1 MECSS
6 FKRFNLTS
14 LVYFI
19 ASGSSGS
26 EDYFDMGSRNTDDHL
41 TPEGIPGDRTDYGE
55 NNTRIFSTIDDET
68 RVIPAVEFQNV
79 KFAYGNQIVLNDISF
94 RVMRGEL
101 LVVLSASGGGKSTI
115 LKLALGLMK
124 PDEGRILIDGE
135 DITDY
140 DEQALNR
147 VRQRIGVGFQE
158 GALFDS
164 LSVYDNVAFKC
175 HERGVPEEIVEQEV
189 RRLLRFVNLEDAID
203 MMPAQLSGGMRV
215 RVGIARALA
224 GKPRTLLMDEPTG
237 GLDPPTAWSVCE
249 LGIRLRDL
257 RDVSAILVTHGI
269 EYVRFMASTYA
280 GYGPN
285 EEVIFIEEKDRL
297 CLINTKI
304 MMLREGRIIFNGS
317 DEELFISEDKYIREF
332 LLL

>member
-1 MECSS
+1 MRS
-6 FKRFNLTS
+6 T
-14 LVYFI
+14 
-19 ASGSSGS
+19 
-26 EDYFDMGSRNTDDHL
+26 NTEEHL
-41 TPEGIPGDRTDYGE
+41 TPDGVPGAESIRVFTA
-55 NNTRIFSTIDDET
+55 IDDET
-68 RVIPAVEFQNV
+68 RVVPAIEFRDV
-79 KFAYGNQIVLNDISF
+79 KFAYGDQIILNNISF

-115 LKLALGLMK
+115 LKLTLGLMK

-140 DEQALNR
+140 DEEALNR

-175 HERGVPEEIVEQEV
+175 HERQIPEEIVEQEV

-237 GLDPPTAWSVCE
+237 GLDPPTAWQVCE
-249 LGIRLRDL
+249 LGIKLRDL

-269 EYVRFMASTYA
+269 EYVRFIASTYA

-285 EEVIFIEEKDRL
+285 DEVMLVAEQDRL

-304 MMLREGRIIFNGS
+304 MMLHGGRIIFNGS
-317 DEELFISEDKYIREF
+317 DEELFRSEDTYIREF

>member
-1 MECSS
+1 M
-6 FKRFNLTS
+6 R
-14 LVYFI
+14 
-19 ASGSSGS
+19 
-26 EDYFDMGSRNTDDHL
+26 SRNTDDHL
-41 TPEGIPGDRTDYGE
+41 TREEVPGNTTDNGK
-55 NNTRIFSTIDDET
+55 NKVRIFSTIDDHT
-68 RVIPAVEFQNV
+68 RVIPAVEFRNV
-79 KFAYGNQIVLNDISF
+79 KFAYGDQIVLNDISF

-115 LKLALGLMK
+115 LKLTLGLIK

-140 DEQALNR
+140 DEEALNR

-164 LSVYDNVAFKC
+164 LSVYDNVAFRC

-189 RRLLRFVNLEDAID
+189 RRLLRFVKLEDAID

-215 RVGIARALA
+215 RVGIARALV

-280 GYGPN
+280 GYGPDG
-285 EEVIFIEEKDRL
+285 EVILVEEKDQL

-304 MMLREGRIIFNGS
+304 MMLHEGRIIFNGS
-317 DEELFISEDKYIREF
+317 DEELFTSEDPYIRNF

>member
-1 MECSS
+1 M
-6 FKRFNLTS
+6 N
-14 LVYFI
+14 
-19 ASGSSGS
+19 
-26 EDYFDMGSRNTDDHL
+26 SRNTDDHSSH
-41 TPEGIPGDRTDYGE
+41 EGVPGNE
-55 NNTRIFSTIDDET
+55 NDHRETSARIFTTIDDET
-68 RVIPAVEFQNV
+68 RVIPAIEFQNV
-79 KFAYGNQIVLNDISF
+79 TFAYGDQVILNDVSF

-115 LKLALGLMK
+115 LKLTLGLMK
-124 PDEGRILIDGE
+124 PNKGRILIDGE
-135 DITDY
+135 DITEY
-140 DEQALNR
+140 DEDALNR
-147 VRQRIGVGFQE
+147 VRQRIGIHFQD

-164 LSVYDNVAFKC
+164 LSVYDNVAFRC
-175 HERGVPEEIVEQEV
+175 HERGVPEEIVEEEV
-189 RRLLRFVNLEDAID
+189 RRLLQFVDLEHAID

-237 GLDPPTAWSVCE
+237 GLDPPTAWSMCE

-269 EYVRFMASTYA
+269 HNVRFMASTYA

-285 EEVIFIEEKDRL
+285 GEVILLEEKDRL

-304 MMLREGRIIFNGS
+304 MMLRAGRIIFNGS
-317 DEELFISEDKYIREF
+317 DEELFRSDDEYIREF

>member
-1 MECSS
+1 M
-6 FKRFNLTS
+6 
-14 LVYFI
+14 
-19 ASGSSGS
+19 SSG
-26 EDYFDMGSRNTDDHL
+26 NAKDHP
-41 TPEGIPGDRTDYGE
+41 TPDE
-55 NNTRIFSTIDDET
+55 NNARIFTAIDEVT
-68 RVIPAVEFQNV
+68 RVIPAVEFRNV
-79 KFAYGNQIVLNDISF
+79 KFAYGDQTILNDISF

-101 LVVLSASGGGKSTI
+101 LIVLSASGGGKSTI
-115 LKLALGLMK
+115 LKLTLGLIK

-140 DEQALNR
+140 DEEALNR

-164 LSVYDNVAFKC
+164 LSVYDNVAFRC

-215 RVGIARALA
+215 RAGIARALA

-249 LGIRLRDL
+249 LGIKLRDL
-257 RDVSAILVTHGI
+257 HDVSAILVTHAI

-280 GYGPN
+280 GYGPDG
-285 EEVIFIEEKDRL
+285 EVMLIEEKDRL
-297 CLINTKI
+297 CLINAKI
-304 MMLREGRIIFNGS
+304 MMLWQSRIIFNGS
-317 DEELFISEDKYIREF
+317 DEEFFSSDDINIRKF

>member
-1 MECSS
+1 MRSS
-6 FKRFNLTS
+6 
-14 LVYFI
+14 
-19 ASGSSGS
+19 
-26 EDYFDMGSRNTDDHL
+26 
-41 TPEGIPGDRTDYGE
+41 YGE
-55 NNTRIFSTIDDET
+55 TDARVFTAVDDQT
-68 RVIPAVEFQNV
+68 RVIPAIEFRNV
-79 KFAYGNQIVLNDISF
+79 TFAYDDQPVLNDISF
-94 RVMRGEL
+94 RVLRGEL

-135 DITDY
+135 DITDH
-140 DEQALNR
+140 DEEALNR

-164 LSVYDNVAFKC
+164 LSVYENVAFRC
-175 HERGVPEEIVEQEV
+175 HENGVPEEIVEQEV
-189 RRLLRFVNLEDAID
+189 RRLLRFVDLEDAID

-237 GLDPPTAWSVCE
+237 GLDPPTAWSMCE

-257 RDVSAILVTHGI
+257 RDVSAILVTHAL

-280 GYGPN
+280 AYGPN
-285 EEVIFIEEKDRL
+285 DEVIFMPENDRL

-317 DEELFISEDKYIREF
+317 DEELFRSNDIYIREF

>member
-1 MECSS
+1 MRSS
-6 FKRFNLTS
+6 NT
-14 LVYFI
+14 
-19 ASGSSGS
+19 
-26 EDYFDMGSRNTDDHL
+26 EDHSTH
-41 TPEGIPGDRTDYGE
+41 EAVPGNESNYGE
-55 NNTRIFSTIDDET
+55 TNARIFTRIDDKT
-68 RVIPAVEFQNV
+68 RVVPAVEFRNV
-79 KFAYGNQIVLNDISF
+79 KFAYGDQIVLNDISF

-101 LVVLSASGGGKSTI
+101 LIVLSPSGGGKSTI
-115 LKLALGLMK
+115 LKLTLGLMK

-140 DEQALNR
+140 DEEALNR
-147 VRQRIGVGFQE
+147 VRQRIGVHFQD

-164 LSVYDNVAFKC
+164 LSVYDNIAFRC
-175 HERGVPEEIVEQEV
+175 HERGVPEEIVKQEV
-189 RRLLRFVNLEDAID
+189 HRLLGFVDLEDAID

-237 GLDPPTAWSVCE
+237 GLDPPTAWSMCE
-249 LGIRLRDL
+249 LGIKLRDL
-257 RDVSAILVTHGI
+257 RDVSAIVVTHGI
-269 EYVRFMASTYA
+269 EYVRFIASTYA

-285 EEVIFIEEKDRL
+285 GEVMLIKEKDRL

-304 MMLREGRIIFNGS
+304 MMLRSGRIIFNGS
-317 DEELFISEDKYIREF
+317 DEELFRSDDEYIREF

>member
-1 MECSS
+1 MRSS
-6 FKRFNLTS
+6 
-14 LVYFI
+14 
-19 ASGSSGS
+19 
-26 EDYFDMGSRNTDDHL
+26 
-41 TPEGIPGDRTDYGE
+41 YGE
-55 NNTRIFSTIDDET
+55 TDARVFTAVDDQT
-68 RVIPAVEFQNV
+68 RVIPAIEFRNV
-79 KFAYGNQIVLNDISF
+79 NFAYDDQPVLNDISF
-94 RVMRGEL
+94 RVLRGEL

-115 LKLALGLMK
+115 LKLTLGLMK
-124 PDEGRILIDGE
+124 PDAGRILIDGE
-135 DITDY
+135 NITDH
-140 DEQALNR
+140 DEEALNR

-164 LSVYDNVAFKC
+164 LSVYENVAFRC
-175 HERGVPEEIVEQEV
+175 HENGVPEEIVEQEV
-189 RRLLRFVNLEDAID
+189 RRLLRFVDLEDAID

-237 GLDPPTAWSVCE
+237 GLDPPTAWSMCE

-257 RDVSAILVTHGI
+257 RDVSAILVTHAL

-280 GYGPN
+280 AYGPN
-285 EEVIFIEEKDRL
+285 DEVIFMPENDRL

-304 MMLREGRIIFNGS
+304 MMVREGRIIFNGS
-317 DEELFISEDKYIREF
+317 DEELVRSNDIYIREF

>member
-1 MECSS
+1 MSS
-6 FKRFNLTS
+6 TNAK
-14 LVYFI
+14 
-19 ASGSSGS
+19 
-26 EDYFDMGSRNTDDHL
+26 DHP
-41 TPEGIPGDRTDYGE
+41 TPEGVPGNKSDYGE
-55 NNTRIFSTIDDET
+55 NNARIFSTIDDDT
-68 RVIPAVEFQNV
+68 RVIPAVEFRNV
-79 KFAYGNQIVLNDISF
+79 TFAYDDQIILNDISF

-101 LVVLSASGGGKSTI
+101 LIVLSASGGGKSTI
-115 LKLALGLMK
+115 LKLTLGLIK

-140 DEQALNR
+140 DEEALNR

-164 LSVYDNVAFKC
+164 LSVYDNVAFRC
-175 HERGVPEEIVEQEV
+175 HEHGVPEEIVEQEV
-189 RRLLRFVNLEDAID
+189 RRLLRFVDLEDAID

-215 RVGIARALA
+215 RVGIARALV

-249 LGIRLRDL
+249 LGIKLRDL
-257 RDVSAILVTHGI
+257 RDVSAILVTHAI
-269 EYVRFMASTYA
+269 EYVRFIASTYA
-280 GYGPN
+280 GYGPDG
-285 EEVIFIEEKDRL
+285 EVMLIEEKDRL

-304 MMLREGRIIFNGS
+304 MMLRKGHIIFNGS
-317 DEELFISEDKYIREF
+317 DEEFFSSEDLNIREF

>member
-1 MECSS
+1 MRSS
-6 FKRFNLTS
+6 H
-14 LVYFI
+14 
-19 ASGSSGS
+19 G
-26 EDYFDMGSRNTDDHL
+26 ETDARVF
-41 TPEGIPGDRTDYGE
+41 TAV
-55 NNTRIFSTIDDET
+55 DDQT
-68 RVIPAVEFQNV
+68 RVIPAIEFRNV
-79 KFAYGNQIVLNDISF
+79 TFAYDDQPVLNDISF
-94 RVMRGEL
+94 RVLRGEL

-115 LKLALGLMK
+115 LKLVLGLMK

-135 DITDY
+135 DITDH
-140 DEQALNR
+140 DEEALNR

-164 LSVYDNVAFKC
+164 LSVYENVAFRC
-175 HERGVPEEIVEQEV
+175 HENGVPEEIVEQEV
-189 RRLLRFVNLEDAID
+189 RRLLRFVDLEDAID

-237 GLDPPTAWSVCE
+237 GLDPPTAWSMCE

-257 RDVSAILVTHGI
+257 RDVSAILVTHAL

-280 GYGPN
+280 AYGPN
-285 EEVIFIEEKDRL
+285 DEVIFMPENDRL

-317 DEELFISEDKYIREF
+317 DEELFRSNDIYIREF

>member
-1 MECSS
+1 M
-6 FKRFNLTS
+6 R
-14 LVYFI
+14 
-19 ASGSSGS
+19 
-26 EDYFDMGSRNTDDHL
+26 SRNTEDHL
-41 TPEGIPGDRTDYGE
+41 TPQGVPGDKSGNGE
-55 NNTRIFSTIDDET
+55 KSAVIFTTVDDDT
-68 RVIPAVEFQNV
+68 RVIPAVEFRNV
-79 KFAYGNQIVLNDISF
+79 KFAYDHQIVLNDISF

-101 LVVLSASGGGKSTI
+101 LIVLSPSGGGKSTI

-140 DEQALNR
+140 DEEGLNR

-164 LSVYDNVAFKC
+164 LSVYDNVAFRC
-175 HERGVPEEIVEQEV
+175 HERGIPEEIVEQEV
-189 RRLLRFVNLEDAID
+189 RRLLRFVDLEDAID

-249 LGIRLRDL
+249 LGI
-257 RDVSAILVTHGI
+257 SATCQQFWSLT
-269 EYVRFMASTYA
+269 E
-280 GYGPN
+280 
-285 EEVIFIEEKDRL
+285 
-297 CLINTKI
+297 
-304 MMLREGRIIFNGS
+304 
-317 DEELFISEDKYIREF
+317 
-332 LLL
+332 

>member
-1 MECSS
+1 M
-6 FKRFNLTS
+6 R
-14 LVYFI
+14 
-19 ASGSSGS
+19 SGNT
-26 EDYFDMGSRNTDDHL
+26 EDYF
-41 TPEGIPGDRTDYGE
+41 TPEGVPGDKSGYGE
-55 NNTRIFSTIDDET
+55 KSAVIFSTIDDDT
-68 RVIPAVEFQNV
+68 RVIPAVEFRNV
-79 KFAYGNQIVLNDISF
+79 KFAYGDQIVLNDISF

-101 LVVLSASGGGKSTI
+101 LIVLSPSGGGKSTI

-140 DEQALNR
+140 DEEALNR

-164 LSVYDNVAFKC
+164 LSVYDNVAFRC
-175 HERGVPEEIVEQEV
+175 HERGIPEEIVEQEV
-189 RRLLRFVNLEDAID
+189 RRLLRFVDLEDAID

-269 EYVRFMASTYA
+269 EYVRFIASTYA

-285 EEVIFIEEKDRL
+285 GEVMLIKENDRL

-317 DEELFISEDKYIREF
+317 DEELFISEDKNIREF